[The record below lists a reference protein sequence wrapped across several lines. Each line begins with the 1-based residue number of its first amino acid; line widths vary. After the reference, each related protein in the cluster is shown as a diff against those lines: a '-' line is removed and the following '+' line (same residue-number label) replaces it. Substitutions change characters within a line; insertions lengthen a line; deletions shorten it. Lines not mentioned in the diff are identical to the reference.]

1 MKKLLLIL
9 FTGTCVASPV
19 VALQKQPQKA
29 EQSSAA
35 KRFAIFIRDTA
46 IGAVLGLGMGFLWHL
61 DGERRNNNGQNA
73 PHNPPPYDGTEGAPN
88 PPGGP
93 AIAPVGN
100 ANNNY
105 DRIITG
111 LIVGAIGGALIGTAE
126 VANDVVGAN
135 DPMTTPQER
144 SQIES
149 DAALARQI
157 LKEEQA
163 QFKAGRKV

>member
-1 MKKLLLIL
+1 MKKLILTLLALSFI
-9 FTGTCVASPV
+9 TNPV
-19 VALQKQPQKA
+19 LAAQKT
-29 EQSSAA
+29 EQNSSAGR
-35 KRFAIFIRDTA
+35 RFAIFIRDTA

-61 DGERRNNNGQNA
+61 ESQSRNNRQNA
-73 PHNPPPYDGTEGAPN
+73 QHNPPPPYDGTEGAPN

-100 ANNNY
+100 ANNPY

-111 LIVGAIGGALIGTAE
+111 LIVGAVGGALIGTAE
-126 VANDVVGAN
+126 VANDCVG
-135 DPMTTPQER
+135 PSEIER
-144 SQIES
+144 KRTQDEA

-163 QFKAGRKV
+163 QQKRKS